1 MLFPYRNDYRK
12 TLLPY
17 LKNLTEEN
25 WLKTTKDYPNNLAWV
40 ISHIAT
46 SEDYWINEVAFKKN
60 LILTVDKYSQPLE
73 IIKAYEEIRLHT
85 DAILESME
93 TSDLNQLIE
102 VPIFSDGW
110 SPPSIPTIRWA
121 FQHVYGHETYHIGQ
135 IAVIAHLNG
144 FQKPLF

>member
-17 LKNLTEEN
+17 LKNLPEEN

-60 LILTVDKYSQPLE
+60 LILTVDEYSQPLE

-93 TSDLNQLIE
+93 TIDLNQLIE